1 MNNDKPLLLVAD
13 DNTTNIDLL
22 VSTLNRSYRLGI
34 AKNGT
39 KALEFAKTYQPDLIL
54 LDIQMPEMDGYEVC
68 GHLKSNPKT
77 KDIPVIFITALTG
90 VSHKTKGFEMGAV
103 DYIPKPFHSA
113 EVIARVKTHLE
124 RKIMQEALNAQNIVL
139 EQKVK
144 EKTAVI
150 QEMLGATIQ
159 AMALTVESRDPY
171 TAGHQERVTQFACDI
186 AKVMKLPQE
195 NIDAIRFAGLLHD
208 IGKIRIP
215 VAILNRPKKLL
226 DVEFNMLKIHPQ
238 IGYDILKD
246 IKSPWPFA
254 QIAYQHH
261 ERMDG
266 SGYPQG
272 LKGEQILI
280 EARILAV
287 ADVIEAMSSHRPYRP
302 ALGIDAALEEI
313 KKHNGTMFDAK
324 VVDACLAHFKTLLKK

>member
-1 MNNDKPLLLVAD
+1 MNNDKPLILIAD
-13 DNTTNIDLL
+13 DNATNIDLL
-22 VSTLNRSYRLGI
+22 VNTLNQDYRIGV
-34 AKNGT
+34 AKNGI
-39 KALEFAKTYQPDLIL
+39 KVLEFIKKYRPDLIL
-54 LDIQMPEMDGYEVC
+54 LDIQMPEMDGYQVC
-68 GHLKSNPKT
+68 GHLKSNPET
-77 KDIPVIFITALTG
+77 KNIPVIFITAMIDVT
-90 VSHKTKGFEMGAV
+90 HKTKGFEMGAV
-103 DYIPKPFHSA
+103 DYITKPFHAA
-113 EVIARVKTHLE
+113 EVTARVKTHLTVKLMRE
-124 RKIMQEALNAQNIVL
+124 TLNAQNIIL

-150 QEMLGATIQ
+150 QEMLGATIH

-171 TAGHQERVTQFACDI
+171 TAGHQERVAQFACDI
-186 AKVMKLPQE
+186 AKNLHLPRE

-226 DVEFNMLKIHPQ
+226 DVEYNILKIHPQ
-238 IGYDILKD
+238 IGYDILKN

-254 QIAYQHH
+254 EIAYQHH
-261 ERMDG
+261 ERLDG

-272 LKGEQILI
+272 LENSQILF
-280 EARILAV
+280 EARILAA

-313 KKHNGTMFDAK
+313 KKNKGIQFDPE
-324 VVDACLAHFKTLLKK
+324 VVDACLAHFKGL